1 MEDRFCPF
9 TLRSITSE
17 NTLREFPL
25 VIATVA
31 KVSRKRRLWPVVRV
45 NKITARHRICAGLR
59 IARTGNMSP
68 RFLFVTLTVSLDL
81 LVVLKNLLR
90 DHNEMKLE
98 VILRIVYIKTGID
111 AHHI

>member
-1 MEDRFCPF
+1 MKTMLERGAGILMP
-9 TLRSITSE
+9 
-17 NTLREFPL
+17 
-25 VIATVA
+25 
-31 KVSRKRRLWPVVRV
+31 VSSLP
-45 NKITARHRICAGLR
+45 
-59 IARTGNMSP
+59 SP
-68 RFLFVTLTVSLDL
+68 YGIGTFLFVTLTVSLDL